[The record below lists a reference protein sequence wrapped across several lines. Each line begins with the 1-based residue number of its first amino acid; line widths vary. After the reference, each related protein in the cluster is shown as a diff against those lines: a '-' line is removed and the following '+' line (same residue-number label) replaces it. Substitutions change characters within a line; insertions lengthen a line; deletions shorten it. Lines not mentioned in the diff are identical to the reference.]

1 MAQPPKATPHSDMTG
16 VHRDE
21 KRNVD
26 SAIEAGQDSG
36 DVAEAKKQDVARPR
50 SHDDQPNRD
59 DRSR

>member
-1 MAQPPKATPHSDMTG
+1 MTG

-36 DVAEAKKQDVARPR
+36 DVAEAKEETIARPP
-50 SHDDQPNRD
+50 SSDDQPARD
-59 DRSR
+59 DSSR

>member
-1 MAQPPKATPHSDMTG
+1 MAQPPKTTPHSDMTG

-21 KRNVD
+21 KRVVD

-36 DVAEAKKQDVARPR
+36 DLARARKETVARPA
-50 SHDDQPNRD
+50 SHDDQPNRE

>member
-1 MAQPPKATPHSDMTG
+1 MTG

-26 SAIEAGQDSG
+26 SAIEAGQDSA
-36 DVAEAKKQDVARPR
+36 DLDHARKEAIARPR
-50 SHDDQPNRD
+50 SHDDQPNRE